1 MNIVPQVVHRLETAR
16 PADKKAAARAG
27 CSACSLRKICISGT
41 LDESEINHFET
52 LVSGKRRV
60 ARHAGLLRK
69 HETLDKLYVVRS
81 GQFKLTLEDAAGQ
94 RRVAEFY
101 LPGDVMGLDAIA
113 NGQHNYELVA
123 LEGSEVCE
131 IPFDRIVSMMSV
143 EPAIQRQFMKI
154 MSVSLNDA
162 FNRSFLLAASLEERF
177 SGFLLR
183 LAEKYGRLGY
193 SSKSFRLGMPRGDIG
208 SYLGTSVES
217 VSRLVARFNAHGA
230 VAINGRMV
238 ELLDWAYLHAVTSR
252 DDQVLQRAA

>member
-1 MNIVPQVVHRLETAR
+1 MNIVSHVLHRLATAL
-16 PADKKAAARAG
+16 PADRKAPPSPG
-27 CSACSLRKICISGT
+27 CSACSLRKVCIAGP
-41 LDESEINHFET
+41 LDEREMQHFET
-52 LVSGKRRV
+52 LISGKRRL
-60 ARHAGLLRK
+60 ARHASLLRK
-69 HETLDKLYVVRS
+69 HENLDKLYVVRS

-94 RRVAEFY
+94 RRVADFY

-123 LEGSEVCE
+123 LESSEVCE
-131 IPFDRIVSMMSV
+131 ISFDRIVRMMGV
-143 EPAIQRQFMKI
+143 EPAIQRQFFHI
-154 MSVSLNDA
+154 MSVSLNNA
-162 FNRSFLLAASLEERF
+162 FNRSFLVATSLEERF

-183 LAEKYGRLGY
+183 LADKYGRLGY

-238 ELLDWAYLHAVTSR
+238 ELLDWGYLHAKSSR
-252 DDQVLQRAA
+252 NDQVLQRAA

>member
-1 MNIVPQVVHRLETAR
+1 MNIVPHVLHRPQPPR
-16 PADKKAAARAG
+16 PTEKPPAF
-27 CSACSLRKICISGT
+27 SANCASCSLRKVCISAT
-41 LDESEINHFET
+41 LDEREMQQFET
-52 LVSGKRRV
+52 LISGKRRI
-60 ARHAGLLRK
+60 ARHANLLKK

-131 IPFDRIVSMMSV
+131 IPFDRIVGMMSV
-143 EPAIQRQFMKI
+143 EPAIQRQFLQI
-154 MSVSLNDA
+154 MSVSLNNA
-162 FNRSFLLAASLEERF
+162 FNRSFLVAASLEERF

-238 ELLDWAYLHAVTSR
+238 ELLDWGYLHAVTSR

>member
-1 MNIVPQVVHRLETAR
+1 MKIVPHVLPSSDTSR
-16 PADKKAAARAG
+16 PANKNVASSSG
-27 CSACSLRKICISGT
+27 CSSCSLRKVCISRT
-41 LDESEINHFET
+41 LDEREVQQFET
-52 LVSGKRRV
+52 LITGKRRI
-60 ARHAGLLRK
+60 ARHSSLLRK
-69 HETLDKLYVVRS
+69 HGDPDKLYVVRS

-131 IPFDRIVSMMSV
+131 ISFERIVSMMGV
-143 EPAIQRQFMKI
+143 EPAIQRQFLKI
-154 MSVSLNDA
+154 MGVSLNNA
-162 FNRSFLLAASLEERF
+162 FNRSFLVATSLEERF

-183 LAEKYGRLGY
+183 LAEKYGSLGY

-217 VSRLVARFNAHGA
+217 VSRLVARFNAQGA

-238 ELLDWAYLHAVTSR
+238 ELLDWGYLHAVTSR
-252 DDQVLQRAA
+252 DDQALQRAA